1 MRTISRLI
9 YVFLLMVAPMVGQG
23 KRLWVLRSSGEL
35 AEYDPATFAAKP
47 TVKLPAGAAQSPQ
60 SISVN
65 RLGQILF
72 APAVSL
78 PLADEDVSS
87 AHKIWFWDGHAAA
100 TIDQGVK
107 RETAKTGSNQALTE
121 IAPVPYLAADGGHLF
136 WFANRS
142 RRLQRDDLD
151 LSVTTTWQ
159 AWRTDGSSEGHDD
172 LTSVKLP
179 ECDCPTG
186 TCEESCPEG
195 EVWAPVE
202 GVEKFFLMT
211 QIVAGKTGPVYKAS
225 TRFQEDGGKWT
236 ATAMAEPLQRVLD
249 AASDG
254 SVIVEAIPD
263 TSCCGSSNQSD
274 DQTLVLKSGKKIM
287 VFDEFATYKNPDYD
301 VSFYTSN
308 ARLSPDLGAV
318 AMTITATAQGN
329 KAIQLSE
336 EGQASPEES
345 KQIHKGLAELP
356 AVEVKSTEDSPRR
369 TAFVPHAVL
378 VGWISEKEL
387 LMVED
392 HLLVAYNVG
401 TGARRKSSVRVEDAA
416 RVFLR

>member
-1 MRTISRLI
+1 MRTISRLM
-9 YVFLLMVAPMVGQG
+9 YVFLLMIAPMVGQG

-151 LSVTTTWQ
+151 LSVDARLIHVDLQ
-159 AWRTDGSSEGHDD
+159 EHIADAQGRTLAMGDDD
-172 LTSVKLP
+172 LDLLHVGHHRGMST
-179 ECDCPTG
+179 
-186 TCEESCPEG
+186 
-195 EVWAPVE
+195 
-202 GVEKFFLMT
+202 
-211 QIVAGKTGPVYKAS
+211 AGP
-225 TRFQEDGGKWT
+225 
-236 ATAMAEPLQRVLD
+236 RVCRERVRAD
-249 AASDG
+249 R
-254 SVIVEAIPD
+254 VP
-263 TSCCGSSNQSD
+263 
-274 DQTLVLKSGKKIM
+274 
-287 VFDEFATYKNPDYD
+287 
-301 VSFYTSN
+301 
-308 ARLSPDLGAV
+308 SPR
-318 AMTITATAQGN
+318 
-329 KAIQLSE
+329 
-336 EGQASPEES
+336 
-345 KQIHKGLAELP
+345 GLA
-356 AVEVKSTEDSPRR
+356 
-369 TAFVPHAVL
+369 HAT
-378 VGWISEKEL
+378 
-387 LMVED
+387 D
-392 HLLVAYNVG
+392 
-401 TGARRKSSVRVEDAA
+401 R
-416 RVFLR
+416 